1 MVAAFLD
8 TGQRQDMVA
17 EMPTPSFG
25 ARGHEGCGLLAAALS
40 FRSETSLYWA
50 MDTNTPNTPFQQA
63 PLSAS
68 FKSGPL
74 HEASLGDILVRW
86 PTNRTAPSFS
96 ILETQEQL
104 DAAKTEDRNS
114 SAGRVSGEK
123 TGKARYAI
131 IKETGEIPG
140 FFIVSWANLD
150 RNREY
155 GKERAYGAG
164 LFYERTESLTK
175 SFLELQ
181 APAPTRQQA
190 EALRKLLGAVDN
202 CMEVIENKRRLA
214 DTSEKMVKATASE
227 LLSGKIDQKQ
237 AAMYISTA
245 IHPELAVVK
254 AQKNAIDEAQAKIEP
269 SRKSRTPS

>member
-25 ARGHEGCGLLAAALS
+25 ARGHEGCGLLAAALYL
-40 FRSETSLYWA
+40 RRKASLYWA
-50 MDTNTPNTPFQQA
+50 MDIDTPNTPFQRA

-68 FKSGPL
+68 FKPGPL
-74 HEASLGDILVRW
+74 HEAALGDILVRW

-96 ILETQEQL
+96 ILETQEHL
-104 DAAKTEDRNS
+104 DAARTEDRNS
-114 SAGRVSGEK
+114 SVVRGPGEK

-131 IKETGEIPG
+131 IKETGEIPA
-140 FFIVSWANLD
+140 FFFVAWANLD
-150 RNREY
+150 RNREN
-155 GKERAYGAG
+155 GKERAYGTG
-164 LFYERTESLTK
+164 LFYKRTESLTQ

-190 EALRKLLGAVDN
+190 EALRKVLGAMDN

-214 DTSEKMVKATASE
+214 DTNEKMVKATASE

-245 IHPELAVVK
+245 IHPELAVVQ
-254 AQKNAIDEAQAKIEP
+254 AQKKAIEEAQSNIDSP
-269 SRKSRTPS
+269 RKSRTSP